1 MKIKERKGK
10 GKVHNDFFIYYV
22 VRFLKN
28 QAEGGLNYFFD
39 PHPVFLSTH
48 TKTNLSKKKKKKILC
63 SFFCSTW
70 TFFYNFCPA
79 REEGSQ

>member
-48 TKTNLSKKKKKKILC
+48 TKTNLSKKKKKK
-63 SFFCSTW
+63 SEFFFLFHLDIFLQFLSS
-70 TFFYNFCPA
+70 P
-79 REEGSQ
+79 

>member
-1 MKIKERKGK
+1 MKSKERKGK

-48 TKTNLSKKKKKKILC
+48 TKTNLSKKKKKKICVL
-63 SFFCSTW
+63 FFVPPGL
-70 TFFYNFCPA
+70 FFTIFCPA
-79 REEGSQ
+79 REEGSR